1 MKLTLNDFR
10 STSFEKF
17 NHVTDS
23 SYPLKDFLGKYKN
36 KCDFDI
42 YLPSLGVN
50 LQRPYTW
57 DDKQRSELIE
67 SFFKGIYIPPITFIY
82 SRTIGAGIDETMYRI
97 IDGKQRLT
105 TFMMFYRNE
114 FPLLKYGLEFYYK
127 DLSEMLQG
135 KFDTMW
141 VKCNVFYEYRYLDKP
156 TESILFS
163 DEDLIDLF
171 EFLNFKGTPQD
182 ENHLIELRNKINKL

>member
-23 SYPLKDFLGKYKN
+23 SYSLRDFLGRYKT

-50 LQRPYTW
+50 LQRPYIW

-67 SFFKGIYIPPITFIY
+67 SFYKGIYIPPITFIY
-82 SRTIGAGIDETMYRI
+82 SRTIGAGVDETVYKI

-135 KFDTMW
+135 KFHTMW
-141 VKCNVFYEYRYLDKP
+141 LKCNVFFEYNYLDDP
-156 TESILFS
+156 AESILFS
-163 DEDLIDLF
+163 DEELIDLF

-182 ENHLIELRNKINKL
+182 ENHIIELRSKISKT